1 VLMLADAVEAASR
14 VLKRP
19 TEARLERFVQETVE
33 EKLASGE
40 LGDSG
45 LTLRD
50 LETIRRSFVRVLEG
64 QYHARIEY
72 PRVGRPRRGQPS

>member
-1 VLMLADAVEAASR
+1 MLADTVEAASR
-14 VLKRP
+14 TLKRP
-19 TEARLERFVQETVE
+19 TEVRLERFVQEAIDA
-33 EKLASGE
+33 KLASGE

-64 QYHARIEY
+64 QFHARIEY
-72 PRVGRPRRGQPS
+72 PRVGRTPGREKT